1 MVPILRRLDE
11 SGRSFAKI
19 HMKNPNLFAMLLFVA
34 TLLCGCDK
42 SRTVDISASDQSI
55 SVGDAK
61 APRSDRK
68 SKVVSVTE
76 AACGKMKSFLK
87 GNQNSYIR
95 LSVKNDGPTG
105 FMYDLKIDDAKPND
119 SDLVDESNRFMLVTD
134 AKSSLYLDGTTID
147 WETRDDGSAGFKF
160 NNPNAIEQ

>member
-1 MVPILRRLDE
+1 M
-11 SGRSFAKI
+11 
-19 HMKNPNLFAMLLFVA
+19 
-34 TLLCGCDK
+34 
-42 SRTVDISASDQSI
+42 
-55 SVGDAK
+55 GDAK